1 MDDSSRKQF
10 EEKFSYL
17 DLTRDW
23 GISDFYDD
31 NKTQSAWEAWQ
42 AGRASMRDEAADK
55 EELAMMIRMLAS
67 SLKKHWPYA
76 QNSGDLPSRAIELLK
91 KHGLQGSP
99 LRSELDDFAPKQE
112 IQP

>member
-42 AGRASMRDEAADK
+42 AGRASMRDEAATACDAVHAERTKIGYRQGFNAIMTVK
-55 EELAMMIRMLAS
+55 EEIQ
-67 SLKKHWPYA
+67 K
-76 QNSGDLPSRAIELLK
+76 
-91 KHGLQGSP
+91 
-99 LRSELDDFAPKQE
+99 